1 MLPVIVFVVI
11 VVAVIWW
18 FSSNRAL
25 SRNEKSYLKRRGYE
39 FEDLD
44 TGPRPVARDA
54 RILNLIDSLEDVSP
68 GSRQRAAEDLAQMCV
83 GGQRDERMFLPLKRA
98 LDDNQPVVRTAVVK
112 ALGELGD
119 PRAIEPLTEM
129 MENEESIQVRA
140 AIKSVIEK
148 LSPRLEVQDKV

>member
-1 MLPVIVFVVI
+1 MLPVIVFVII

-39 FEDLD
+39 FEDQD

-68 GSRQRAAEDLAQMCV
+68 GSRQRAAEDLAQMCLA
-83 GGQRDERMFLPLKRA
+83 GQRDERMFFPLKRA

-112 ALGELGD
+112 ALGNLGD

-140 AIKSVIEK
+140 AIKSVLEK
-148 LSPRLEVQDKV
+148 LSPPVEAQDKV